1 MPGPEAKILLKE
13 AEDRQYYDTRSILYL
28 LALFIICEVVYLD
41 TLTYTTSLPYLQF
54 VS

>member
-28 LALFIICEVVYLD
+28 LALFIICEVVWIPLHIRPPCPIYN
-41 TLTYTTSLPYLQF
+41 F
-54 VS
+54 VR